1 MRRKVTAVIMA
12 LFVFSLIAASA
23 ASLNGISTAEL
34 GADSTV
40 VASCDADGVDV
51 DYNWNYI
58 NGDPGLFDVVSVD
71 VSGIDS
77 ACNGFDLYV
86 ELGDQSVSLGSG
98 SVNAIDTSSQPVTV
112 AITPTGT
119 EVDAEDVTEIGI
131 VISN

>member
-1 MRRKVTAVIMA
+1 MA